1 MIIDE
6 KKEKEGETESKKHR
20 RTTHPFMNIDQLVI
34 AHRMD
39 SDEHQTNA

>member
-20 RTTHPFMNIDQLVI
+20 RTHPFMSIDQLVI
-34 AHRMD
+34 ARRMD